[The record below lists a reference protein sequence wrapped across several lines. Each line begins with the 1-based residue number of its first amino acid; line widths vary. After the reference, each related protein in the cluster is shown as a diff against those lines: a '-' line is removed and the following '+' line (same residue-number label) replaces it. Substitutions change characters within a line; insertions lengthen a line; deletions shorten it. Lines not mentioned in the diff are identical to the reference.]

1 MNDNNDANNN
11 DANNDINNSIFEY
24 KDKDKD
30 EDKVKVKEKENDI
43 INSNNIIYDNPFNN
57 PNDNPFIMYK
67 KKTNKEFRDYILNN
81 LKDKNI
87 YDIIDGQLI
96 FKLRRIGNIKSI
108 VNKIVNPK
116 DIFLHNL
123 NYKIHKNKIATL
135 IDDFLEL
142 MTDKGYYFDFDNYYY
157 QLFERDTEIP
167 LLKGGSSREPLFP
180 SQVPFFVK
188 IYKYKKIVDDSNN
201 INTNNTNN
209 NTTNNNTTLIRISL
223 WLFHNNIMHEYIH

>member
-1 MNDNNDANNN
+1 MNNN
-11 DANNDINNSIFEY
+11 EANEENNINNSIFEY

-30 EDKVKVKEKENDI
+30 EDKEKENDI

-57 PNDNPFIMYK
+57 PNDNSFIMYK
-67 KKTNKEFRDYILNN
+67 KKSNREFREYILNN
-81 LKDKNI
+81 LKDKNV

-123 NYKIHKNKIATL
+123 KYKIHKNKISTL
-135 IDDFLEL
+135 IDDFLVL

-157 QLFERDTEIP
+157 QLFEQDTEIP
-167 LLKGGSSREPLFP
+167 LLKGGSSHGLCLEQSRAYAREPLVP
-180 SQVPFFVK
+180 SQVPFFIK
-188 IYKYKKIVDDSNN
+188 IYKYKKIVDNN
-201 INTNNTNN
+201 ITNNII
-209 NTTNNNTTLIRISL
+209 TTLSRISL